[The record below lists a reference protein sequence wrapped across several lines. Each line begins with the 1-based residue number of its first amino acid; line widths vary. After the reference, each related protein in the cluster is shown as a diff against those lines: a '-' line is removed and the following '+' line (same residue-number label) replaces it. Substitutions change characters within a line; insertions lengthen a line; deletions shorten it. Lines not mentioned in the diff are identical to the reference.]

1 MDPKGR
7 GIPQPFLAVLLLGL
21 GSSVLRQYETEGI
34 PKLVKIDLG
43 HVHRRGKSQP
53 SHNALET
60 ATQTCLLPSLQ
71 VHVINEL
78 VFILS
83 QHEAFWA

>member
-1 MDPKGR
+1 M
-7 GIPQPFLAVLLLGL
+7 LLLGL
-21 GSSVLRQYETEGI
+21 GSSVLGQYETEGI
-34 PKLVKIDLG
+34 PKLVRIDLG
-43 HVHRRGKSQP
+43 RVHRRGGKSQP

-60 ATQTCLLPSLQ
+60 ATQTRFLPSLQ

-83 QHEAFWA
+83 QREAFWARSLPS